1 MQLYLLNEHDKTR
14 QSDCLFKNENH
25 SLKPDGLM
33 LDVFVK
39 VVIKNLYCLF

>member
-1 MQLYLLNEHDKTR
+1 MQLYLLNEQDKTR
-14 QSDCLFKNENH
+14 QLDWLFKNENH
-25 SLKPDGLM
+25 SLKSDVLM